1 MAPDGVVSFERR
13 RSERSLCSVR
23 VFVYGHAP
31 GEKPFHEESTTLEIS
46 SRGGLLVLREDV
58 FVGQKLLL
66 ANIRSHYEQECTVVR
81 FASKNHQKIVAV
93 EFAPSAP
100 DFWGLDNRPPKNVI
114 DRTHWDSALLGP
126 HSD

>member
-1 MAPDGVVSFERR
+1 MAPDGVISFERR
-13 RSERSLCSVR
+13 RSERSLRSVR

-46 SRGGLLVLREDV
+46 SRGGLLVLGEEV

-66 ANIRSHYEQECTVVR
+66 ANIRSHHEQECTVVR
-81 FASKNHQKIVAV
+81 FASKNHQRIVAV
-93 EFAPSAP
+93 EFAPPSP
-100 DFWGLDNRPPKNVI
+100 DFWGLDSRPPENLI
-114 DRTHWDSALLGP
+114 DSPRWDSALFGP